1 MITALARVQAEAGL
15 IPVRAAELIAEHARA
30 DRIDLAFAAEQTRQA
45 SHSMLGLIRALQAVL
60 PEQARDYVYAGAT
73 VQDITDTWTAL
84 ALRRIGGLVWRDLRR
99 IEERLLA
106 LAAEHR
112 DTVMAGRTHG
122 QPGSPVTFGWKAAS
136 WADEIRRHLDRLR
149 DGAPRWLVGQL
160 GGGTGSLVFYGDQ
173 GLAVRARFCA
183 ALGLADPGISWLTA
197 RDRGAEFAQLL
208 ALICGTLARIG
219 GEVYELQRPEIGELR
234 EAAPDGT
241 VGSITMP
248 HKRNPE
254 GSEHLDTLAR
264 LARSS
269 AAVMTEAVVQQ
280 HERDGRGWK
289 AEWVAWPETCLL
301 ATAALQVAVGLTAG
315 LTVDAAAM
323 RANLARYGGYPVSE
337 RALALLTP
345 RLGAR
350 RAQDALQQALGQ
362 GAAAGLTAEQALA
375 RSALFSRGRG
385 QGADRG
391 AGPRLLPADDRPG
404 DRAGHRRPRR
414 RARGVA
420 VIPTASVEAL
430 AGALPRTPLAV
441 LPTPLVAAPRLAA
454 ALGTGPLLVKR
465 DDLTG
470 FAFGGNK
477 ARLLEFLVAAAI
489 ADGAGTLLTGG
500 AAGSNFCA
508 ATAAAARRA
517 GLACELVI
525 AGARPRSRRG
535 PRWRWPG
542 PGARPS
548 AGPGCRTG
556 TAWTPRCPRRR
567 ASSPRRAAAP
577 T

>member
-1 MITALARVQAEAGL
+1 MTDRITDSVLYRHLWGTDEARAVLGEEGRLAGWLEVITALARVQAEAGL
-15 IPVRAAELIAEHARA
+15 IPARAAELIAEHARA
-30 DRIDLAFAAEQTRQA
+30 DRIDLGFAAEQTRQA

-73 VQDITDTWTAL
+73 VQDITDTATAL

-160 GGGTGSLVFYGDQ
+160 GGGAGSLVFYGDQ

-183 ALGLADPGISWLTA
+183 VLGLADPGISWLTA
-197 RDRGAEFAQLL
+197 RDRGAEFAGLL

-219 GEVYELQRPEIGELR
+219 GEVYELQRPEIGELC
-234 EAAPDGT
+234 EAAAEGT

-362 GAAAGLTAEQALA
+362 GTAAGLAAEQALA
-375 RSALFSRGRG
+375 RSALFS
-385 QGADRG
+385 
-391 AGPRLLPADDRPG
+391 PAE
-404 DRAGHRRPRR
+404 
-414 RARGVA
+414 AREL
-420 VIPTASVEAL
+420 T
-430 AGALPRTPLAV
+430 
-441 LPTPLVAAPRLAA
+441 AAPDPGCCPRM
-454 ALGTGPLLVKR
+454 TDLVI
-465 DDLTG
+465 
-470 FAFGGNK
+470 
-477 ARLLEFLVAAAI
+477 AR
-489 ADGAGTLLTGG
+489 
-500 AAGSNFCA
+500 
-508 ATAAAARRA
+508 ATAA
-517 GLACELVI
+517 
-525 AGARPRSRRG
+525 
-535 PRWRWPG
+535 
-542 PGARPS
+542 
-548 AGPGCRTG
+548 
-556 TAWTPRCPRRR
+556 
-567 ASSPRRAAAP
+567 RAAEPAEWP
-577 T
+577 

>member
-1 MITALARVQAEAGL
+1 MTDRIADSVLYRHLWGTDEARAVLGEEGRLAGWLEVITALARVQAEAGL
-15 IPVRAAELIAEHARA
+15 IPVRAAELIAEHTRA

-183 ALGLADPGISWLTA
+183 ELGLADPGISWLTA

-234 EAAPDGT
+234 EAAAGGT

-254 GSEHLDTLAR
+254 GSEHLNTLAR
-264 LARSS
+264 LVRTN
-269 AAVMTEAVVQQ
+269 AAVLYEGMVGT
-280 HERDGRGWK
+280 HERDGRSWK
-289 AEWVAWPETCLL
+289 AEWVALPETCLL
-301 ATAALQVAVGLTAG
+301 TGVALRQAQTLLGGLI
-315 LTVDAAAM
+315 VDAEAM
-323 RANLARYGGYPVSE
+323 RDNLARFGDQLASE
-337 RALALLTP
+337 HVLAALTP
-345 RLGAR
+345 RLGKHQ
-350 RAQDALQQALGQ
+350 AQQLMHELLAPGRGEVQDVVGTLI
-362 GAAAGLTAEQALA
+362 AAGVVAEADRAALSGGWA
-375 RSALFSRGRG
+375 IGDAPAMVDAVVARGR
-385 QGADRG
+385 
-391 AGPRLLPADDRPG
+391 
-404 DRAGHRRPRR
+404 
-414 RARGVA
+414 
-420 VIPTASVEAL
+420 TA
-430 AGALPRTPLAV
+430 
-441 LPTPLVAAPRLAA
+441 
-454 ALGTGPLLVKR
+454 
-465 DDLTG
+465 
-470 FAFGGNK
+470 
-477 ARLLEFLVAAAI
+477 
-489 ADGAGTLLTGG
+489 
-500 AAGSNFCA
+500 
-508 ATAAAARRA
+508 
-517 GLACELVI
+517 
-525 AGARPRSRRG
+525 
-535 PRWRWPG
+535 
-542 PGARPS
+542 
-548 AGPGCRTG
+548 
-556 TAWTPRCPRRR
+556 R
-567 ASSPRRAAAP
+567 ASEPEVWM
-577 T
+577 

>member
-1 MITALARVQAEAGL
+1 MTDRIADSALYRHLWGTDEARAVLGEEGRLRGWLEVITALARVQAEAGL
-15 IPVRAAELIAEHARA
+15 IPARAAELIAEHARA
-30 DRIDLAFAAEQTRQA
+30 DRIDLAYAAEQTR
-45 SHSMLGLIRALQAVL
+45 QAVL
-60 PEQARDYVYAGAT
+60 PEQARDFVYAGAT

-99 IEERLLA
+99 IEERLLE
-106 LAAEHR
+106 LAAGHR

-160 GGGTGSLVFYGDQ
+160 GGGAGSLVFYGEQ

-234 EAAPDGT
+234 EAAADGT

-254 GSEHLDTLAR
+254 ASEHLDTLAR

-269 AAVMTEAVVQQ
+269 ASVMSEAVVQQ

-301 ATAALQVAVGLTAG
+301 ATAALRIGVGLTAG
-315 LTVDAAAM
+315 LTVDAEAM

-350 RAQDALQQALGQ
+350 GAQDALQRALGQ
-362 GAAAGLTAEQALA
+362 GRADGLTAEQALA
-375 RSALFSRGRG
+375 RSALFS
-385 QGADRG
+385 A
-391 AGPRLLPADDRPG
+391 
-404 DRAGHRRPRR
+404 
-414 RARGVA
+414 
-420 VIPTASVEAL
+420 
-430 AGALPRTPLAV
+430 AGARELT
-441 LPTPLVAAPRLAA
+441 AAP
-454 ALGTGPLLVKR
+454 
-465 DDLTG
+465 D
-470 FAFGGNK
+470 
-477 ARLLEFLVAAAI
+477 
-489 ADGAGTLLTGG
+489 AGCCPQMTD
-500 AAGSNFCA
+500 
-508 ATAAAARRA
+508 
-517 GLACELVI
+517 LVI
-525 AGARPRSRRG
+525 A
-535 PRWRWPG
+535 
-542 PGARPS
+542 
-548 AGPGCRTG
+548 
-556 TAWTPRCPRRR
+556 R
-567 ASSPRRAAAP
+567 ARAARAAEP
-577 T
+577 AEWP